1 MKRKLREQALDKFFE
16 GIDHSI
22 EADGQTNYLL
32 MDIAGSRYNIYEADD
47 DPIYTILGTLTNSEL
62 RRFIKGVNKIIMV

>member
-22 EADGQTNYLL
+22 EADSRTNDLL